1 MASINKTFV
10 PPHSMEAERA
20 VLGAILRNPN
30 EFNLIVDRTRLDSK
44 HFYADSHRMT
54 YATMQALEQ
63 ANQPIDLLTL
73 TEKLFKDQNKQAFNP
88 SYIIELTESC
98 PVAQNVEYYASIVR
112 EKYYLRRIINACNT
126 TIQKAA
132 TSEQEALGFIEEIER
147 EFLEITNE
155 QDIGEGLKQAKDVLH
170 STLEELEKRIEMDTY
185 LTGVPSGF
193 IALDKLTG
201 GWQKSDLI
209 ILAARPGMGKTALAL
224 NFVINAIKTQDLSAA
239 VFTLEMSRNQVMER
253 FLSAEGRI
261 DSTKLRK
268 GELNDDDQDR
278 LMQAARVI
286 NKKGTKIV
294 IDETPGISVA
304 ELRSRCR
311 RYQKEHGLHL
321 IVVDYLQLMSAST
334 TARKQGREREI
345 SEISMGLKALA
356 KELKIPIIAA
366 AQLNRGPDARP
377 DKRPRISDLRESGSM
392 EQDADQIIFIYRDD
406 YYNPQSEHAGQ
417 SEVIIAKNRHGET
430 ATVRLAWLA
439 NYVAF
444 HNLMQDS

>member
-1 MASINKTFV
+1 
-10 PPHSMEAERA
+10 
-20 VLGAILRNPN
+20 
-30 EFNLIVDRTRLDSK
+30 
-44 HFYADSHRMT
+44 
-54 YATMQALEQ
+54 
-63 ANQPIDLLTL
+63 
-73 TEKLFKDQNKQAFNP
+73 
-88 SYIIELTESC
+88 
-98 PVAQNVEYYASIVR
+98 
-112 EKYYLRRIINACNT
+112 
-126 TIQKAA
+126 
-132 TSEQEALGFIEEIER
+132 
-147 EFLEITNE
+147 
-155 QDIGEGLKQAKDVLH
+155 
-170 STLEELEKRIEMDTY
+170 
-185 LTGVPSGF
+185 
-193 IALDKLTG
+193 
-201 GWQKSDLI
+201 
-209 ILAARPGMGKTALAL
+209 MGKTALAL